1 MTQTAGELERYGFE
15 EIEPYVVVDSS
26 ENRKRIRSLEGDWFW
41 EHVRDETHAPT
52 GLIRVLTPSQMLA
65 RRDTVYE
72 RRKDIL
78 VDPENAWSDYVEP
91 DDYPMDAD
99 VPYFI
104 KERLSKWKRA
114 AANGIPEEERQP
126 FPRRCET
133 IRHDETRC
141 WNWASNPDKLPRCKW
156 HAGWVAEERTKLAQY
171 AKQRLLEMTPDAV
184 DRLEW
189 YAHNAEGE
197 AVGLK
202 ATTEILDRA
211 GVRSGFE
218 LEVSGEVEVKNQADE
233 VRSKLD
239 VLRARALAKHER
251 EQQERERLA
260 AEAAETP
267 ALPPAARDTVQGEVS
282 ETRDDES

>member
-1 MTQTAGELERYGFE
+1 MHATGELETLGFDE
-15 EIEPYVVVDSS
+15 VEPGVIEDTP
-26 ENRKRIRSLEGDWFW
+26 ENRKRVYRLEGNWQFDR
-41 EHVRDETHAPT
+41 VLDENGDPT
-52 GLIRVLTPSQMLA
+52 GLIRPVSGEVLTA
-65 RRDTVYE
+65 RREKAGKIYAQLLT
-72 RRKDIL
+72 
-78 VDPENAWSDYVEP
+78 DPENLWSDYVGP
-91 DDYPMDAD
+91 DEWPMDAY
-99 VPYFI
+99 VPWWV
-104 KERLSKWKRA
+104 EDRLRRWR
-114 AANGIPEEERQP
+114 RQDSEAVPIEDRKP
-126 FPRRCET
+126 FPTRCSW
-133 IRHDETRC
+133 IRADETRC
-141 WNWASNPDKLPRCKW
+141 WM
-156 HAGWVAEERTKLAQY
+156 WVGSPQHTDVCSAHLRSKTNADSKRAMI
-171 AKQRLLEMTPDAV
+171 AKQKLIDLTPDMV

-189 YAHNAEGE
+189 YAYNAEGE